1 MLFEATLDL
10 SFILQLYQLQHVVVL
25 LDCFQLQSQSGELS
39 VFALGDGVIIDFLN
53 FFDHSLLHLAYPVLH
68 RIVLVFLLLELSLP
82 LTLDTFVLLFLN
94 AKLFIKAENLI
105 LKQLLFVFHDIIVG
119 LESRA
124 FVFDHRLR
132 LLDLLHVVMHLALE
146 IVLEKTEKV
155 LLDVDLLNLAVD
167 GLQFA
172 VDL

>member
-1 MLFEATLDL
+1 
-10 SFILQLYQLQHVVVL
+10 
-25 LDCFQLQSQSGELS
+25 
-39 VFALGDGVIIDFLN
+39 
-53 FFDHSLLHLAYPVLH
+53 VLH

-94 AKLFIKAENLI
+94 AKLFIEAENLI